1 MREESATRFVEA
13 NALLAVMDEDFDM
26 AREIIAG
33 MYPGECQR
41 VINAAHKLA
50 DLCQLHQSIV
60 SAATGACWNYSNCK
74 NGAFA
79 YTVHRGTPKGVCMD
93 CREMYINSG
102 YTIFPAP

>member
-33 MYPGECQR
+33 MYPGERQR

-60 SAATGACWNYSNCK
+60 SAATGPCWNYSNCK
-74 NGAFA
+74 NGASA
-79 YTVHRGTPKGVCMD
+79 YFMLRGVPAGVCMD
-93 CREMYINSG
+93 CRETYIENG